1 MNKPYIEL
9 YIDGQL
15 VEFENPPQI
24 AMTYAHEDLHNPT
37 VVKNSFSKT
46 VTINGTPNNNKIFGC
61 FFDMTRVTAYGD
73 KLSGAYFNPSKR
85 VPFVLLRNGEK
96 VEEGYIKLESVTKNS
111 GKIEYSIV
119 LYGGLG
125 EMLYELSFKEDGE
138 EKRLSDLE
146 YDVDINIPVNKDT
159 VYNAWGHITGHYVN
173 DEIYDTINF
182 APCYNGLPKDFTTN
196 KVAINAY
203 AMPDEFQLKQYKD
216 NYSAVDGWVL
226 GELPND
232 MDEIKMK
239 DYRSYLQRPV
249 IRYKKIFEACCNPVN
264 NGGYTVDLDAEFFN
278 QNNPY
283 WEDAWMTL
291 PLLTEVEDLS
301 EETEVEVVEN
311 NGKYTVT
318 GLTGEDIIKME
329 APFVITSNI
338 VASSN
343 IKTLKTSYYEG
354 KWESTGFLSWGEV
367 AQYAVNMAIYTQ
379 LVAYDA
385 NGNVIGGSPA
395 YSFYSTT
402 TNVSNN
408 FSYDLTYPA
417 EIKKIVGEFK
427 RFEGYDFKWAFCP
440 TNVTDLT
447 SYTLTTNNL
456 TYQDGMYFELV
467 TKVAYTNTGKY
478 KDKVGYLWNGNRS
491 YLSDVAVSNSLP
503 ITKIVKKGW
512 WIKKESILNSEH
524 TPCKYFLDYLKL
536 FNLHIYK
543 DDLEKKIYIRQRNNY
558 FENTEVDLGNLIDLG
573 SDITIT
579 PLTYVNKWYNF
590 STEYEGDSVLYKD
603 YLDEYGLP
611 FGQLK
616 VDTNYNFDNSQK
628 ELFDSN
634 IFKGAIMSRGKSR
647 YYVDILH
654 PTHGTIPMPPFY
666 LDGCQTYLFNS
677 DGDTVEGDYI
687 TPKTAEIS
695 VNWWLEKYYDRIP
708 RPSFVNENNE
718 PIDGANVLLFYDGAT
733 ENRDVEGNYLRCN
746 ITDDLPVFE
755 KINEGEPCWIYT
767 FNMWDK
773 AGNTVARN
781 IPYFPNFSRYMT
793 VNSVVVHS
801 WDFGTPK
808 TLYVPDYKI
817 NDTSNIYTQYWQP
830 FITDRYNVD
839 TRVVECRVLL
849 KERVLGDW
857 LQRFYWWNGCWW
869 VLQSI
874 NDYDVTSNNTTK
886 CVFVKIHSKNNYL
899 TI

>member
-15 VEFENPPQI
+15 VESENPPQI
-24 AMTYAHEDLHNPT
+24 AITYAHEDLHNPT
-37 VVKNSFSKT
+37 IVKNSFSKT
-46 VTINGTPNNNKIFGC
+46 IKINGTPNNNKIFGC

-232 MDEIKMK
+232 MDEVKMK

-318 GLTGEDIIKME
+318 GLTGEDIFKME

-354 KWESTGFLSWGEV
+354 KWESTGFLSWAEV

-491 YLSDVAVSNSLP
+491 YLSDAAVSNSLP

-628 ELFDSN
+628 ELFDGN

>member
-24 AMTYAHEDLHNPT
+24 AITYAHEDLHNPT
-37 VVKNSFSKT
+37 IVKNSFSKT
-46 VTINGTPNNNKIFGC
+46 IKINGTPNNNKIFGC

-216 NYSAVDGWVL
+216 SYSAVDGWVL

-232 MDEIKMK
+232 MDEVKMK

-329 APFVITSNI
+329 TPFVITSNI
-338 VASSN
+338 VASPN

-354 KWESTGFLSWGEV
+354 KWESTGFLSWAEV

-456 TYQDGMYFELV
+456 TYQEGMYFELV

-512 WIKKESILNSEH
+512 WIKKETLLNSEH

-628 ELFDSN
+628 ELFDGN

>member
-24 AMTYAHEDLHNPT
+24 AITYAHEDLHNPT
-37 VVKNSFSKT
+37 IVKNSFSKT
-46 VTINGTPNNNKIFGC
+46 IKINGTPNNNKIFGC

-216 NYSAVDGWVL
+216 DYSAVDGWVL

-232 MDEIKMK
+232 MDEVKMK

-301 EETEVEVVEN
+301 EETVEVVEN

-354 KWESTGFLSWGEV
+354 KWESTGFLSWAEV

-491 YLSDVAVSNSLP
+491 YLSDAAVSNSLP

-628 ELFDSN
+628 ELFDGN

>member
-24 AMTYAHEDLHNPT
+24 AITYAHEDLHNPT
-37 VVKNSFSKT
+37 IVKNSFSKT
-46 VTINGTPNNNKIFGC
+46 IKINGTPNNNKIFGC

-329 APFVITSNI
+329 TPFVITSNI

-343 IKTLKTSYYEG
+343 IKTLKTCYYDT
-354 KWESTGFLSWGEV
+354 KWEYTGALSWGEV
-367 AQYAVNMAIYTQ
+367 VQYAVNMAIYTQ

-395 YSFYSTT
+395 YSFYTKTDDIRHSFT
-402 TNVSNN
+402 
-408 FSYDLTYPA
+408 YDLTYPA
-417 EIKKIVGEFK
+417 EVITVDGEFK

-467 TKVAYTNTGKY
+467 TKVAYINTGKY
-478 KDKVGYLWNGNRS
+478 KDKVGYLFNGNRS
-491 YLSDVAVSNSLP
+491 YLSDAAVSNSLP

-628 ELFDSN
+628 ELFDGN

>member
-24 AMTYAHEDLHNPT
+24 AITYAHEDLHNPT
-37 VVKNSFSKT
+37 IVKNSFSKT
-46 VTINGTPNNNKIFGC
+46 IKINGTPNNNKIFGC

-301 EETEVEVVEN
+301 EETVEVVEN

-329 APFVITSNI
+329 TPFVITSNI

-354 KWESTGFLSWGEV
+354 KWESTGFLSWAEV

-628 ELFDSN
+628 ELFDGN